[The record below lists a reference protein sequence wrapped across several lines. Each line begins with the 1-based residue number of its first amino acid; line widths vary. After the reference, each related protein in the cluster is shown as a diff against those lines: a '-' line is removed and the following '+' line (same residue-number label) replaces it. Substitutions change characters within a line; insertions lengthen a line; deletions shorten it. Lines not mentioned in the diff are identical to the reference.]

1 MLVLNDSEHATDKN
15 IFTTATIDDIIK
27 STFGSVKTETK
38 TETRKKLN
46 ASNVKF
52 LQSLGFAQDL
62 YTLPCESFLYVEGT
76 LTVTGAAGQADN
88 VVLGNNCVAF
98 MFDEIRYEL
107 DGVEIDHCRNVGIT
121 STLKNYVTVS
131 SNRSV
136 ILQNAGWEPHNNP
149 NGYFNFCVPLN
160 LLLGFCEDYKR
171 VWRMPHVVLSE
182 VNKLSMLRALG
193 NGRYLSMGFRSW
205 DLYEYPLLQNTTK
218 HSWAIKTATQL
229 EKPRYVVFALQT
241 GRKNVMSADTSR
253 FDDCKLTNVKLYL
266 NSEVYPYDDLNLN
279 FGKHRWTILYDMYAR
294 FCKGYY
300 GYEYLEPSLTVSTFL
315 RNGPFV
321 IIDCSRQNKF
331 VKNATVD
338 VRLEFDCMENVPPNT
353 SAYCLII
360 HDRVIEYNPLTN
372 VVRKI
377 V

>member
-1 MLVLNDSEHATDKN
+1 MTEILNIGGEPVFDGRIVEIETHTYNPYAN
-15 IFTTATIDDIIK
+15 TT
-27 STFGSVKTETK
+27 F
-38 TETRKKLN
+38 N
-46 ASNVKF
+46 
-52 LQSLGFAQDL
+52 
-62 YTLPCESFLYVEGT
+62 FLYVEGT
-76 LTVTGAAGQADN
+76 LTVTRAADQADN

-131 SNRSV
+131 SDRSV
-136 ILQNAGWEPHNNP
+136 ILRNAGWEPQNNA

-171 VWRMPHVVLSE
+171 WRMPHVVLSE
-182 VNKLSMLRALG
+182 INKLSMLRALEK
-193 NGRYLSMGFRSW
+193 GRYLSMGFRSW

-241 GRKNVMSADTSR
+241 GRKNVISADTSR

-266 NSEVYPYDDLNLN
+266 NSEVYPYDDLNLD
-279 FGKHRWTILYDMYAR
+279 FGKHRWAILYDMYAR

-321 IIDCSRQNKF
+321 IIDCSRQNES

-338 VRLEFDCMENVPPNT
+338 VRIEFDCMENVPPNT